1 METCALFFDIS
12 AQARKMQPPLWK
24 EIAQLVERCL
34 IAEVV
39 GPNPILFL
47 FSILE

>member
-12 AQARKMQPPLWK
+12 VQARKMQPPLWK
-24 EIAQLVERCL
+24 EIAQLEECCL

-39 GPNPILFL
+39 GPNSILFL

>member
-1 METCALFFDIS
+1 METCALFFDVS
-12 AQARKMQPPLWK
+12 VQARKIQPPLWK
-24 EIAQLVERCL
+24 EIAQLVEHCL

-39 GPNPILFL
+39 GPKPILFL